1 MRKKAV
7 RLGGQF
13 IVAFIGVL
21 LLGALPGLFNGM
33 KLDLNGYINRL
44 LRTIQ
49 ELIHYK
55 NLTFQSGNEQYS
67 LFPAI
72 LDYLWYSIVLLFG
85 ALVLAFLMG
94 FLITYVSL
102 ILPRPIQ
109 KVLKRM
115 ALLTES
121 LPDVFILAVVQ
132 IGVIWLYKKTD
143 FLIMDVASFDRIYAM
158 PILVLSILPTFLF
171 YRIMLQVFEE
181 ELEKPYV
188 DLAQTKGVSSTMIL
202 LVHVLR
208 NGILPIYFH
217 SRSIVW
223 FALSNLFIMEV
234 IFNLNGLI
242 RFIYEHPTPE
252 IFTISVLLLFVPI
265 FIILSVYQLI
275 AERASKQEVLL

>member
-1 MRKKAV
+1 MGKKAV
-7 RLGGQF
+7 RLGVQF
-13 IVAFIGVL
+13 IAAFVGVF

-33 KLDLNGYINRL
+33 KLDLNGYGNRL
-44 LRTIQ
+44 LNTVQ

-55 NLTFQSGNEQYS
+55 NLAFQSGNERYS

-72 LDYLWYSIVLLFG
+72 FEYLWYSIVILFG
-85 ALVLAFLMG
+85 ALVLSFFVG
-94 FLITYVSL
+94 FFITYVSF
-102 ILPRPIQ
+102 ILPSPFKKGLRR
-109 KVLKRM
+109 V
-115 ALLTES
+115 ALLIES

-158 PILVLSILPTFLF
+158 PILVLSILPSFLF

-181 ELEKPYV
+181 EMEKPYV
-188 DLAQTKGVSSTMIL
+188 ELAQTKGIDSTMIL

-208 NGILPIYFH
+208 NAILPIYFH

-265 FIILSVYQLI
+265 FSVLSVYQLI
-275 AERASKQEVLL
+275 AERMSKQEVLL